1 MAKIANAV
9 TASKSSNK
17 PAKPQHKDNKNIKPS
32 AKPSAK
38 PTAKAEKPAEKAKVL
53 KPQKS
58 ISRIVFGYIAQKNL
72 LDSDNRKAAFD
83 ELLKLV
89 KKDFP
94 ESKFQKTHF
103 FWYLSRAAKQK
114 EHGLGLDHLVTIKTD
129 EKAA

>member
-1 MAKIANAV
+1 MAKIANVV
-9 TASKSSNK
+9 TASKSNSK
-17 PAKPQHKDNKNIKPS
+17 PAKVQHKVINKIKPS
-32 AKPSAK
+32 AKPSTK
-38 PTAKAEKPAEKAKVL
+38 PAAKAEKPVAKVL

-58 ISRIVFGYIAQKNL
+58 ISRIVFGYIASKNL

-83 ELLKLV
+83 ELLNLV

-114 EHGLGLDHLVTIKTD
+114 EHGLGLDHLVTIKK
-129 EKAA
+129 EEEAA